1 MYLVTRINT
10 GCLVSIEKKN
20 SLRREKILSTV
31 TKCLDIVTKCLDI
44 VTFCLI
50 FFVKNENK
58 SNVFS

>member
-31 TKCLDIVTKCLDI
+31 TKCLDIVT
-44 VTFCLI
+44 FCLI

-58 SNVFS
+58 FNVFS